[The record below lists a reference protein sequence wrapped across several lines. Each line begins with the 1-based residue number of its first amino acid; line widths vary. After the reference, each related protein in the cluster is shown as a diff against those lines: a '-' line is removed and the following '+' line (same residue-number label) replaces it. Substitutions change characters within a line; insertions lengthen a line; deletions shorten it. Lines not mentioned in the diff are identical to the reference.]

1 VCKLFPLRDISSDD
15 SDDAILIHFFY
26 LLDSISYRV
35 MCGEKWIKIASYVD
49 LPHKV
54 VIYALLKI
62 ITMII
67 IDKNN
72 HFSKLFNLEET
83 KGIIH
88 SRIYSTRDVVQSVWY
103 NITRRNFGWFR
114 TFIILRPYYDSSQKN
129 GDPHYLVLQATSI
142 TIFYLTVYYF

>member
-1 VCKLFPLRDISSDD
+1 MAFSFKDI
-15 SDDAILIHFFY
+15 L
-26 LLDSISYRV
+26 ISYRV

-72 HFSKLFNLEET
+72 TLATIEIFCQLGSFFQLCINYFLIGNQGGRKSGSK
-83 KGIIH
+83 
-88 SRIYSTRDVVQSVWY
+88 
-103 NITRRNFGWFR
+103 
-114 TFIILRPYYDSSQKN
+114 
-129 GDPHYLVLQATSI
+129 
-142 TIFYLTVYYF
+142 